1 MGCLQARR
9 AGHGRASSSGTQSS
23 PTPVDQGVWQAVTGG
38 FKEELAALKEG
49 AMYISAPK
57 NRSAALCT
65 RSLSRAGL
73 LSVTLL
79 SKNRQQTPLKED
91 IFMAM

>member
-1 MGCLQARR
+1 MQHEGSTSCLHAEMSSAACEQVVPIS
-9 AGHGRASSSGTQSS
+9 GSASSSGTQSS

-49 AMYISAPK
+49 AVYISAPK

-65 RSLSRAGL
+65 RSLAEPDFYL
-73 LSVTLL
+73 
-79 SKNRQQTPLKED
+79 
-91 IFMAM
+91 